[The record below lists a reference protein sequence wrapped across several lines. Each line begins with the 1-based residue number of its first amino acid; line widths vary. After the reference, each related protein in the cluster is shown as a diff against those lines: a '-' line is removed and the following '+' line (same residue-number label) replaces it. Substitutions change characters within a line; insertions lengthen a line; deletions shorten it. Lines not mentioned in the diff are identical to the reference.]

1 MGTSRAPGETLDA
14 SDLRERAM
22 SLDQQAKTGYGQPG
36 PRRPGRSRAVLLVVG
51 VLAAVVVVAG
61 VIGAVT
67 SNQDTGVVT
76 QTPPSPSTAPAATA
90 GPTAPT
96 APVLPEQDAILTQ
109 YRAFWAILTPASKAE
124 PEARRV
130 MLETV
135 AVDPSLT
142 RTLSGMRASDNI
154 GEVAYGQEVV
164 RPELVSAD
172 GATATLRDCQDGSA
186 AGRVKVATGEKVT
199 VGVKDELAI
208 VTMQRGPDGVWR
220 VSTVEYQP
228 AGSCSAPA

>member
-1 MGTSRAPGETLDA
+1 MATSRAQGGTLAA

-22 SLDQQAKTGYGQPG
+22 SLGQQAKTGCQQPG
-36 PRRPGRSRAVLLVVG
+36 PPRPGRSRAVLLIAG
-51 VLAAVVVVAG
+51 VLLAVVVVAG
-61 VIGAVT
+61 LVGAVV

-76 QTPPSPSTAPAATA
+76 QTLPSPGAAAA
-90 GPTAPT
+90 GP
-96 APVLPEQDAILTQ
+96 VVPEQDAILSQ
-109 YRAFWAILTPASKAE
+109 YKAFWAILTPASKAE
-124 PEARRV
+124 PEARRA
-130 MLETV
+130 MLEKV

-142 RTLSGMRASDNI
+142 RTLNGMRASDNI

-199 VGVKDELAI
+199 VGAKDALAI
-208 VTMQRGPDGVWR
+208 VTMQRGADAVWR
-220 VSTVEYQP
+220 VSTVVYQP

>member
-1 MGTSRAPGETLDA
+1 MATSRAPGETLAA

-22 SLDQQAKTGYGQPG
+22 SLDHQAKTGFHPG
-36 PRRPGRSRAVLLVVG
+36 PPRRGRTRPVLLVVG
-51 VLAAVVVVAG
+51 VVAAVVVIAG
-61 VIGAVT
+61 VVGVVAN
-67 SNQDTGVVT
+67 SQDTGVVT
-76 QTPPSPSTAPAATA
+76 QTLPTPSSVPAATV
-90 GPTAPT
+90 GPTAP
-96 APVLPEQDAILTQ
+96 AVPVLPEQEAILTQ
-109 YRAFWAILTPASKAE
+109 YRAFWAILTPASRAK
-124 PEARRV
+124 PEARRA

-142 RTLSGMRASDNI
+142 RTLNGMRASDSI

-172 GATATLRDCQDGSA
+172 GGTATLRDCQDGSA

-199 VGVKDELAI
+199 VGVKDALAI
-208 VTMQRGPDGVWR
+208 VTMQRGADAVWR